1 MTDPRPGPGPNGS
14 ESGPADALGR
24 RQDPPEDPAP
34 QPVRIARWLWI
45 AATLVG
51 LVRSFVQLSDRRSLT
66 AELAA
71 QMPQWSQE
79 QVDSAVNGTIM
90 SVLLLS
96 GAIVA
101 LYWALAA
108 RLLQGRNWARV
119 VVAFVAG
126 LRSLS
131 TAFVVV
137 ALAAYGAETLGRMSG
152 VPLGPTEIAFSLVTA
167 VLDVAVLVLLFLP
180 ESQRHFRAGRSGSS
194 AGA

>member
-1 MTDPRPGPGPNGS
+1 MNDEERTDAFGTRRSGEQEPAAPRFV
-14 ESGPADALGR
+14 
-24 RQDPPEDPAP
+24 QY
-34 QPVRIARWLWI
+34 ARWLLI
-45 AATLVG
+45 AGALVG
-51 LVRSFVQLSDRRSLT
+51 LLRSVLQVADREALVSGLH
-66 AELAA
+66 A